1 MATSEHFQ
9 EAELACP
16 CCGVNGVQQPVL
28 DAAEAI
34 RSAAEQRYGKVRV
47 KTTSAYRCPAHNAAI
62 VGSVKSQHMLG
73 TALDIRLQAFKWNKF
88 LNLKQWVTIAPCEWE
103 DLARQA
109 GVGGYGRD
117 DERQFAH
124 IDTRDKVAQWCYK
137 SYAHPQNSTKKFY
150 RECAYYSQV
159 KVKK

>member
-1 MATSEHFQ
+1 MATSEHFHN
-9 EAELACP
+9 AELACP
-16 CCGVNGVQQPVL
+16 CCGVNGVQPAVL
-28 DAAEAI
+28 DTAESI
-34 RSAAEQRYGKVRV
+34 RSAAGQRYGKVRL

-62 VGSVKSQHMLG
+62 GGSVKSQHMLG
-73 TALDIRLQAFKWNKF
+73 TALDIRLQVFKG
-88 LNLKQWVTIAPCEWE
+88 LKKWVTIAPCEWE

-109 GVGGYGRD
+109 PGLGGYGRD

-124 IDTRDKVAQWCYK
+124 IDTRDKVAQWCYE

-150 RECAYYSQV
+150 RECAYYPKV